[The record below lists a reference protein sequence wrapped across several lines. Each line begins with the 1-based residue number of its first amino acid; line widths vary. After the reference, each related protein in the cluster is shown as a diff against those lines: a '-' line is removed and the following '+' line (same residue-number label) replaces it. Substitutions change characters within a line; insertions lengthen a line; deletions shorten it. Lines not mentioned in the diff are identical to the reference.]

1 MRTLYTVH
9 FGLTADPGFRGI
21 SRDSYS
27 PPQCNTVVCDPA
39 APECS
44 PPIAAAAAATYSTP
58 LIGVI
63 GAFVVVGF
71 FLLSFFP
78 NRGFRTAAL
87 IRANYSGV
95 VRLARTDCPAG
106 VAAVNTQK
114 EHETESDHG
123 TATSTIFILLF

>member
-1 MRTLYTVH
+1 MFSPHSSGSGRYLFH
-9 FGLTADPGFRGI
+9 PSDWRDWRFRG
-21 SRDSYS
+21 
-27 PPQCNTVVCDPA
+27 CW
-39 APECS
+39 
-44 PPIAAAAAATYSTP
+44 
-58 LIGVI
+58 L
-63 GAFVVVGF
+63 F
-71 FLLSFFP
+71 FLSFFP